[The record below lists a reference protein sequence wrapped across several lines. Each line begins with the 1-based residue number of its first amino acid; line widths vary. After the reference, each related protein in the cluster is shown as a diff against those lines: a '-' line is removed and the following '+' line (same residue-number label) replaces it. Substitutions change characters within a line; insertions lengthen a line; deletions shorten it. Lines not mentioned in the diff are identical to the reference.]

1 MDLREIRSFCAV
13 AQYGSIT
20 KAAEQLMVRQ
30 PAVTLHIQELERE
43 TGVTLLDRSR
53 RPVQLTPAGAHL
65 AELARP
71 LLRQFDSLPVE
82 TSSYARQGRLTVAST
97 TEMARN
103 MLVDSIVTYRQ
114 TFPDTQIHLRSGRL
128 PEVLRMVRD
137 READLGFV
145 PLIGRFGEFNTETLF
160 TNERVLLAAKGH
172 PVLDEPIESLHQI
185 GRWPLILNV
194 GTRDNPTYIEDK
206 LNEAG
211 LDYNVV
217 MRLDHFDSIKRYVSK
232 GLGISVVPRIILEPD
247 DEKIVGI
254 VALGHLLDIQP
265 VGIVTVRDTPM
276 SRYAQ
281 QFVNM
286 LRETIPAH
294 LGPLWPEWPSR

>member
-1 MDLREIRSFCAV
+1 MDLRELRSFCAV
-13 AQYGSIT
+13 AQFGSIT
-20 KAAEQLMVRQ
+20 KAAEQLMIRQ

-43 TGVTLLDRSR
+43 TGVILLDRSR

-103 MLVDSIVTYRQ
+103 MLVDSIVTFRQ
-114 TFPDTQIHLRSGRL
+114 TYPDTQLRLRSGRL

-145 PLIGRFGEFNTETLF
+145 PLIGRFGEFSAETIF

-172 PVLDEPIESLHQI
+172 PALDEPIESIHQI
-185 GRWPLILNV
+185 ARWPLIVNV

-211 LDYNVV
+211 LDYSVV
-217 MRLDHFDSIKRYVSK
+217 MRLDHFDAIKRYVSK

-247 DEKIVGI
+247 DDQTLGIVG
-254 VALGHLLDIQP
+254 LGHLLDIQP
-265 VGIVTVRDTPM
+265 VGVVTVRDTPM
-276 SRYAQ
+276 SRPAQ
-281 QFVNM
+281 QFVSM

-294 LGPLWPEWPSR
+294 IGALWPEWGR

>member
-1 MDLREIRSFCAV
+1 MDLRELRSFCAV
-13 AQYGSIT
+13 AQFGSIT
-20 KAAEQLMVRQ
+20 KAADQLMIRQ

-103 MLVDSIVTYRQ
+103 MLVDTIVTYRQ
-114 TFPDTQIHLRSGRL
+114 TYPDTQLQLRSGRL

-145 PLIGRFGEFNTETLF
+145 PLIGRFGEFSAETLF

-185 GRWPLILNV
+185 ARWPLIVNV

-211 LDYNVV
+211 LDYGVV
-217 MRLDHFDSIKRYVSK
+217 MRLDHFDAIKRYVSN
-232 GLGISVVPRIILEPD
+232 GLGISVVPRIILEPED
-247 DEKIVGI
+247 DKSLGI

-276 SRYAQ
+276 SRFAQ
-281 QFVNM
+281 QFVSM

-294 LGPLWPEWPSR
+294 IAPLWP

>member
-1 MDLREIRSFCAV
+1 MDLRELRSFCAV
-13 AQYGSIT
+13 AQFGSIT
-20 KAAEQLMVRQ
+20 KAAEQLMLRQ

-43 TGVTLLDRSR
+43 TGVTLLDRSK
-53 RPVQLTPAGAHL
+53 RPVQLTPAGVHL
-65 AELARP
+65 AALAKP

-82 TSSYARQGRLTVAST
+82 TSSYARQGSLTVAST

-103 MLVDSIVTYRQ
+103 MLVECIVSYRNSYA
-114 TFPDTQIHLRSGRL
+114 DTRLNVRSGRL

-145 PLIGRFGEFNTETLF
+145 PFLGRFNEFHTEKLF

-172 PVLDEPIESLHQI
+172 PILDEPIESIHQI
-185 GRWPLILNV
+185 AAWPLIVNT
-194 GTRDNPTYIEDK
+194 GTRDAPSFIEAK

-211 LDYNVV
+211 LDYEVM
-217 MRLDHFDSIKRYVSK
+217 MRLDHFDAIKRYVAK
-232 GLGISVVPRIILEPD
+232 GMGISVVPRIILEPED
-247 DEKIVGI
+247 KDTMGIVG
-254 VALGHLLDIQP
+254 LGHILDIQA

-276 SRYAQ
+276 SRHAQ
-281 QFVNM
+281 LFVDM

-294 LGPLWPEWPSR
+294 LEPLWP

>member
-1 MDLREIRSFCAV
+1 MDLRELRSFCAV

-20 KAAEQLMVRQ
+20 KAADQLMLRQ

-43 TGVTLLDRSR
+43 TGVTLLDRSK

-65 AELARP
+65 AELAKP
-71 LLRQFDSLPVE
+71 LLRQIDSLPVE
-82 TSSYARQGRLTVAST
+82 TSSYARQGSLTVAST

-103 MLVDSIVTYRQ
+103 MLVASIVTYRE
-114 TFPDTQIHLRSGRL
+114 TYPDTRLQLRSGRL

-137 READLGFV
+137 RDADLGFV
-145 PLIGRFGEFNTETLF
+145 PLIGRFGDFNVETLF

-172 PVLDEPIESLHQI
+172 PVLDEPIESVHQI
-185 GRWPLILNV
+185 ARWPLIVNV
-194 GTRDNPTYIEDK
+194 GTRDTPTYIEDK

-217 MRLDHFDSIKRYVSK
+217 MRLDHFDAIKRYVAN
-232 GLGISVVPRIILEPD
+232 GIGIGVVPRIILEPG
-247 DEKIVGI
+247 DEETLGIVG
-254 VALGHLLDIQP
+254 LGHILDIQP

-281 QFVNM
+281 QFVSM
-286 LRETIPAH
+286 LRETIPAYIA
-294 LGPLWPEWPSR
+294 PLWP

>member
-1 MDLREIRSFCAV
+1 MDLRELRSFCAV

-20 KAAEQLMVRQ
+20 KAADQLMLRQ
-30 PAVTLHIQELERE
+30 PAVTLHIQELEKE
-43 TGVTLLDRSR
+43 TGVRLLDRSK

-65 AELARP
+65 AELAKP
-71 LLRQFDSLPVE
+71 LLRQIDSLPVE
-82 TSSYARQGRLTVAST
+82 TSSYARQGTLTVAST

-103 MLVDSIVTYRQ
+103 MLVDSIVAYRQ
-114 TFPDTQIHLRSGRL
+114 TYPDTRLGLRSGRL

-145 PLIGRFGEFNTETLF
+145 PLLGRFSEFTTEALF

-172 PVLDEPIESLHQI
+172 PVLDEPIESIHQI
-185 GRWPLILNV
+185 ARWPLIVNV
-194 GTRDNPTYIEDK
+194 GTRDAPTYLEGK
-206 LNEAG
+206 LNEEG
-211 LDYNVV
+211 LDYSVV
-217 MRLDHFDSIKRYVSK
+217 MRLDHFDAVKRYVSH

-247 DEKIVGI
+247 DEKTLGIVG
-254 VALGHLLDIQP
+254 LGHILDIQS
-265 VGIVTVRDTPM
+265 VGIVTVRDAPL

-281 QFVNM
+281 QFVSM

-294 LGPLWPEWPSR
+294 LGPRWN

>member
-1 MDLREIRSFCAV
+1 MDLRELRSFCAV

-20 KAAEQLMVRQ
+20 KAADQLMLRQ

-43 TGVTLLDRSR
+43 TGVTLLDRSK

-65 AELARP
+65 AELAKP
-71 LLRQFDSLPVE
+71 LLRQIDSLPVE
-82 TSSYARQGRLTVAST
+82 TSSYARQGSLTVAST

-103 MLVDSIVTYRQ
+103 MLVDSIVTYRE
-114 TFPDTQIHLRSGRL
+114 TYPDTRLSLRSGRL

-137 READLGFV
+137 RDADLGFV
-145 PLIGRFGEFNTETLF
+145 PLIGRFGDFNVEALF

-172 PVLDEPIESLHQI
+172 PVLDEPVESVHQI
-185 GRWPLILNV
+185 ARWPLIVNV
-194 GTRDNPTYIEDK
+194 GTRDNPTFIEDK

-217 MRLDHFDSIKRYVSK
+217 MRLDHFDAIKRYVAK
-232 GLGISVVPRIILEPD
+232 GMGIGVVPRIILEPG
-247 DEKIVGI
+247 DEETLGIVG
-254 VALGHLLDIQP
+254 LGHILDIQP

-281 QFVNM
+281 QFVSM
-286 LRETIPAH
+286 LRETIPAYVA
-294 LGPLWPEWPSR
+294 PLWP

>member
-1 MDLREIRSFCAV
+1 MDLRELRSFCAV

-20 KAAEQLMVRQ
+20 KAADQLMLRQ

-43 TGVTLLDRSR
+43 TGVTLLDRSK

-65 AELARP
+65 AELAKP
-71 LLRQFDSLPVE
+71 LLRQIDSLPVE
-82 TSSYARQGRLTVAST
+82 TSSYARQGSLTVAST

-103 MLVDSIVTYRQ
+103 MLVDSIVTYRE
-114 TFPDTQIHLRSGRL
+114 TYPDTRLQLRSGRL

-137 READLGFV
+137 RDADLGFV
-145 PLIGRFGEFNTETLF
+145 PLIGRFPEFNVEALF

-185 GRWPLILNV
+185 ASWPLIVNV
-194 GTRDNPTYIEDK
+194 GTRDNPTFIEDK

-211 LDYNVV
+211 LDYTVV
-217 MRLDHFDSIKRYVSK
+217 MRLDHFDAIKRYVSK
-232 GLGISVVPRIILEPD
+232 GLGIGVVPRIILEPG
-247 DEKIVGI
+247 DEETLGIVG
-254 VALGHLLDIQP
+254 LGHIVDIQP

-276 SRYAQ
+276 SRSAQ
-281 QFVNM
+281 QFVSM
-286 LRETIPAH
+286 LRETIPTYIA
-294 LGPLWPEWPSR
+294 PLWP